1 MESRVNYALVGFFVL
16 LLGAFAVIIP
26 LWLSSGLNQQQ
37 YKPYLVYM
45 NEAVDGLSTNGL
57 VSYNGV
63 SVGYVKDI
71 SLNPNNPQ
79 QVELLLN
86 IKEGTSITTNTTA
99 TLRSQGITG
108 VAYIGLSGGTL
119 KGARP
124 LLPKPG
130 ARYSVIKAS
139 PSLMVRLDTA
149 LTQLMTNINNLSQQL
164 SVTLSPENQKLL
176 TNILMNTNKFTQ
188 NFAGQSAQL
197 DNSIQSLNKV
207 LQNTSQSTQN
217 LPVMANQLQRVLTNL
232 QVISSEIKQN
242 PSVLVRGKA
251 PAVLGPGETR

>member
-37 YKPYLVYM
+37 YKAYLVYM
-45 NEAVDGLSTNGL
+45 NEAVDGLAVNAM

-71 SLNPNNPQ
+71 NLNPSNPQ

-108 VAYIGLSGGTL
+108 VAYLGLNGGTL
-119 KGARP
+119 KDAKP
-124 LLPKPG
+124 LLAKPG
-130 ARYSVIKAS
+130 ARYPVIKAS

-149 LTQLMTNINNLSQQL
+149 LTQLMSNMDNLSHQL
-164 SVTLSPENQKLL
+164 STTLSPENQKLL
-176 TNILMNTNKFTQ
+176 TNILKNTNNITQ
-188 NFAGQSAQL
+188 NFAGQSVQL

-207 LQNTSQSTQN
+207 LQNTAQSTQN
-217 LPVMANQLQRVLTNL
+217 LPIMANQLQRVLTNL
-232 QVISSEIKQN
+232 QVISNDIKQN

-251 PAVLGPGETR
+251 PALLGPGEK

>member
-1 MESRVNYALVGFFVL
+1 MESRVNYALVGLFVL
-16 LLGAFAVIIP
+16 LLGAIAIIIP

-37 YKPYLVYM
+37 YKAYLVYM
-45 NEAVDGLSTNGL
+45 NEAVDGLSTNAT

-71 SLNPNNPQ
+71 TLNPTNPA

-108 VAYIGLSGGTL
+108 VAYIGLNGGTL
-119 KGARP
+119 KNARP

-130 ARYSVIKAS
+130 ERYPVIKAA

-164 SVTLSPENQKLL
+164 SGTLSPENQKLL
-176 TNILMNTNKFTQ
+176 TNILKNTNKFTQ

-197 DNSIQSLNKV
+197 DATIRSLNTV
-207 LQNTSQSTQN
+207 LQNTSESTQN

-232 QVISSEIKQN
+232 QAISSDIKQN

-251 PAVLGPGETR
+251 TAKLGPGE